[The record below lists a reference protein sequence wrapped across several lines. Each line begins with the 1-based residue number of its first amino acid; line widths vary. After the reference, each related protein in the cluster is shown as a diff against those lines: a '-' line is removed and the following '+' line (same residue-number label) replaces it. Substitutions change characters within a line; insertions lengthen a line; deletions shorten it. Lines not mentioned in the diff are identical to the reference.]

1 MMLLRR
7 TQMQSLAAQHRLVLS
22 RPRVSLSA
30 ASRAIRAQPCLTTV
44 RWESSSSGTA
54 SNGVGSLS
62 KAATE
67 TSSSDIPQPVEDAEV
82 AEDRSGG
89 HIAAKE
95 NEALF
100 FVNNTSFLPV
110 KFGFMLEWLSPQQSD
125 AVRKLAN
132 PSRGSDP
139 ISLAQ
144 EAIEIS
150 PSVEITEVIPRLKDG
165 GAFVKIRY
173 KPGTDKKE
181 LAEKIRLRLKKKPV
195 RTWYSPF
202 RGIDIGL
209 VKGIPWLE
217 DLRRFPGRRIKI
229 EFMPK
234 EAGGT
239 AAELSQENM
248 YSLFR
253 RYGKISEI
261 TSQPFDSKILPRY
274 AYVDFASMN
283 DAIMARNCL
292 HGVLVPAELG
302 GGKDGTRLQTSYE
315 TNVRMR
321 GLWTWIT
328 SHPRIVI
335 PILAAILAAITVS
348 VFDPIRKF
356 FVQTHIQHSFDLN
369 KMAVY
374 TWFKTRTSDLLSFA
388 GGSFHDSAAFSAV
401 WEQQQDLI
409 DEVKMWTRE
418 NTDTFV
424 VVYGPRGS
432 GKTELVLDQALSERK
447 NVLVLD
453 CKPIAD
459 ARGESIA
466 LKNLAA
472 SVGYRPIFAWAY
484 SLSSMVDLAIQGT
497 TGVKSSFSE
506 TFEAQVARIL
516 NTTAAA
522 LKDASALDRKMK
534 DSDVSEDAY
543 LEAHPER
550 RSVVVVDNFLYGAEN
565 NPILYDKLTEWA
577 AMLVQNNI
585 AHVIFLTSEA
595 SFTKTLARVLPDRAF
610 RQVALGDLA
619 PDVARSF
626 VLSRLSAEADE
637 GAADETSAAAAKQR
651 LEKLNHE
658 ELNRAI
664 HTLGGRVT
672 DLEALSRRLNAGEEP
687 LAALDEMINQL
698 AAEVVRMYLTSRSS
712 DSSGIA
718 SPSSPRAW
726 TPSQAWTLVSQLAT
740 KDSLRYEE
748 VLLSGLFANDSAAAA
763 AAIDG
768 LAAHELINV
777 RWQAGRPRTITTGKP
792 AYRAAFA
799 TLMGDD
805 VLRARLQLNAL
816 SELVKVE
823 TKKIEKT
830 ESELV
835 LLGGLPKQ
843 PWQVGSR
850 VKYLLEKLDTSQQ
863 KINELEKEMARMK
876 KILSGKA

>member
-7 TQMQSLAAQHRLVLS
+7 TQVPTLASQQRLLLP
-22 RPRVSLSA
+22 RLRVSGPTV
-30 ASRAIRAQPCLTTV
+30 SRAAA
-44 RWESSSSGTA
+44 RWQSMAAG
-54 SNGVGSLS
+54 GS
-62 KAATE
+62 AG
-67 TSSSDIPQPVEDAEV
+67 DMPQPVEDAEV
-82 AEDRSGG
+82 AEDRRGG

-110 KFGFMLEWLSPQQSD
+110 RFGFMLEWLSPSQSD
-125 AVRKLAN
+125 VIRKLAN

-150 PSVEITEVIPRLKDG
+150 PNVEIIEVIPRLKDG
-165 GAFVKIRY
+165 GAFVKIKY
-173 KPGTDKKE
+173 KPGTDPKI
-181 LAEKIRLRLKKKPV
+181 LAETIKLRLKEKPV

-234 EAGGT
+234 EANGT

-274 AYVDFASMN
+274 AYVDFAAMN

-292 HGVLVPAELG
+292 HGVLVPTELG

-321 GLWTWIT
+321 TFWTWIT

-335 PILAAILAAITVS
+335 PIVAAIVATITVS

-369 KMAVY
+369 KTAVY
-374 TWFKTRTSDLLSFA
+374 TWFKSRTSDLLSFA
-388 GGSFHDSAAFSAV
+388 GGSFHDTAAFSAV

-409 DEVKMWTRE
+409 DEVRMWTRE

-432 GKTELVLDQALSERK
+432 GKTELVLKQALSDRK

-459 ARGESIA
+459 ARGESAA
-466 LKNLAA
+466 LKNLAG

-484 SLSSMVDLAIQGT
+484 SLSSLVDLAIQGT

-522 LKDASALDRKMK
+522 LKDASASDRKKMK
-534 DSDVSEDAY
+534 DSELSEDAY

-550 RSVVVVDNFLYGAEN
+550 RSVVVVDNFLYGVEGNTA
-565 NPILYDKLTEWA
+565 LYDKLTEWA
-577 AMLVQNNI
+577 AMLVQNNA
-585 AHVIFLTSEA
+585 AHVIFLTSETA
-595 SFTKTLARVLPDRAF
+595 FTKTLARVLPDRAF

-619 PDVARSF
+619 PEVARSF
-626 VLSRLSAEADE
+626 VLSRLSAETDDATTDD
-637 GAADETSAAAAKQR
+637 GKAAAAAAKQR
-651 LEKLNHE
+651 MEKLNHND
-658 ELNRAI
+658 LNCAI
-664 HTLGGRVT
+664 HILGGRVT
-672 DLEALSRRLNAGEEP
+672 DLEALARRLNAGEQP
-687 LAALDEMINQL
+687 LAALDEMISQL
-698 AAEVVRMYLTSRSS
+698 AAEIVRMYLT
-712 DSSGIA
+712 
-718 SPSSPRAW
+718 PRAAPADASSSSARTW
-726 TPSQAWTLVSQLAT
+726 TPSQAWTLVSQLAS
-740 KDSLRYEE
+740 KESLRYEE
-748 VLLSGLFANDSAAAA
+748 VLLSGLFAGDAVGAA

-768 LAAHELINV
+768 LAAQELISV
-777 RWQAGRPRTITTGKP
+777 RWKAGRPRAITAGKP
-792 AYRAAFA
+792 AYRAAFEA
-799 TLMGDD
+799 LVGDA
-805 VLRARLQLNAL
+805 VVHARLQLDAL
-816 SELVKVE
+816 TELVKVE
-823 TKKIEKT
+823 TKKIDKVEA
-830 ESELV
+830 ELV
-835 LLGGLPKQ
+835 MLGGLPKQ
-843 PWQVGSR
+843 PWQVGGR
-850 VKYLLEKLDTSQQ
+850 VKYLLEKLDVSQQ
-863 KINELEKEMARMK
+863 RINELEKEMGRMK